1 MILITT
7 PVANFELHKVSKV
20 TISIGNQIAMGQRY
34 ALREPSWRVEVYND
48 AGVLAFASGPVDIVP
63 MVWSHTPFTW
73 GMNPEAIQAKFED
86 RAAVVLSDYGSVPD
100 FVKANPD
107 NGIVYKNNRYY
118 CDGLNGAWMMYVDLS
133 IEHYNTAG

>member
-63 MVWSHTPFTW
+63 KVWSHTPFTW
-73 GMNPEAIQAKFED
+73 GMNPEAIQAKFEE
-86 RAAVVLSDYGSVPD
+86 RADVVLGDHEAGCNFSKMGDG
-100 FVKANPD
+100 
-107 NGIVYKNNRYY
+107 RYE
-118 CDGLNGAWMMYVDLS
+118 LVAIRMMWMMYVDLS
-133 IEHYNTAG
+133 IEHYNTAV